1 MDKTSS
7 LIPIL
12 NTTAKYDGLVA
23 GNVIGTLDFNGK
35 VMLQVILLV
44 SVVKS

>member
-1 MDKTSS
+1 MVG
-7 LIPIL
+7 LI
-12 NTTAKYDGLVA
+12 V
-23 GNVIGTLDFNGK
+23 GNVIGTLDFNRK